1 VHLLSQTPLGRE
13 QAHAAGESIRQHM
26 DKLHGSSDY
35 RLYFY
40 TSPYKR
46 GLQTYEGIR

>member
-1 VHLLSQTPLGRE
+1 MQV
-13 QAHAAGESIRQHM
+13 
-26 DKLHGSSDY
+26 LHGDNDFK
-35 RLYFY
+35 LYFY